1 MESLTRLREQRAFLC
16 RLSPD
21 RALGS
26 VEEADT
32 FLRDRGL
39 LTRTA
44 DCALPSLYEA
54 CHEDPYQPGRP
65 GFATWPATKWP
76 WFGELADR
84 GHLITAVHRGKS
96 LLISGAVARLLDP
109 ICRAEITRMGTADR
123 GWGRLLDHLAA
134 AGPSSI
140 EDLRTELGLKRQE
153 LKALRAPLER
163 CGAIVSRSLHVTAGQ
178 GHQHSSE
185 LARWDQAYR
194 GSGGGTSEDPA
205 AALRDL
211 IAAAVRA
218 AVLAP
223 ETELRRWF
231 SWQWYWADS
240 LVDDLI
246 GQGRLRRIDGHV
258 TVAPR
263 KPRPGHPGILLEVSN
278 SDFPGRSRT
287 AVRRGRRL
295 LADLRAGHSDLG
307 FLHSCASRVPEIVD
321 LGDSPQDPFGRE
333 SPDARSGTFREHR
346 TRQDPP
352 PLSAR
357 GDRWDS
363 RSECG
368 LDDLAVMSWTVGSV
382 SNAVSNVRR
391 IR

>member
-1 MESLTRLREQRAFLC
+1 VESLARLPEQRAFCC

-26 VEEADT
+26 VEEADA

-44 DCALPSLYEA
+44 DCALPSLYQA
-54 CHEDPYQPGRP
+54 CHEDPYRPGSP

-76 WFGELADR
+76 WFGELAGR

-96 LLISGAVARLLDP
+96 LLACGAVARLLDP
-109 ICRAEITRMGTADR
+109 ICRAEITRMRAADR

-134 AGPSSI
+134 VGPSSI

-178 GHQHSSE
+178 GHQHSNE
-185 LARWDQAYR
+185 LARWDQAYQ
-194 GSGGGTSEDPA
+194 GSSGTGEDPV

-231 SWQWYWADS
+231 SRPWYWADS

-246 GQGRLRRIDGHV
+246 GQGQLRRIDGHV
-258 TVAPR
+258 TRGQPEPATRSAAAPCDIPEACLKSPAVTSKATKNRRSVSSRVKIEPSLAPR
-263 KPRPGHPGILLEVSN
+263 LNR
-278 SDFPGRSRT
+278 
-287 AVRRGRRL
+287 
-295 LADLRAGHSDLG
+295 
-307 FLHSCASRVPEIVD
+307 
-321 LGDSPQDPFGRE
+321 
-333 SPDARSGTFREHR
+333 
-346 TRQDPP
+346 
-352 PLSAR
+352 
-357 GDRWDS
+357 
-363 RSECG
+363 
-368 LDDLAVMSWTVGSV
+368 
-382 SNAVSNVRR
+382 
-391 IR
+391 